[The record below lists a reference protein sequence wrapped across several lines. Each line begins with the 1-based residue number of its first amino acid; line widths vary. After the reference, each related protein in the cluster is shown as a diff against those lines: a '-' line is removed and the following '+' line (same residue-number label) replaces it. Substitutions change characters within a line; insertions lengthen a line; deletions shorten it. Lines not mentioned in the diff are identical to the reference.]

1 LRIIIRLIL
10 RLTKYSIDITP
21 LEVFCFVKEVL
32 LNFLFVLPLKM
43 AKPFFAFYFFG
54 ILSFGLS
61 NPKLLATSAAQKAL
75 SVDDLGQKQKHE
87 YLSYTQVR
95 KLVL

>member
-1 LRIIIRLIL
+1 
-10 RLTKYSIDITP
+10 
-21 LEVFCFVKEVL
+21 
-32 LNFLFVLPLKM
+32 M
-43 AKPFFAFYFFG
+43 AKPFFAFYFFW

-75 SVDDLGQKQKHE
+75 SVDDLARKQKFA

-95 KLVL
+95 IAVLWFLGEYWFKS

>member
-1 LRIIIRLIL
+1 MQ
-10 RLTKYSIDITP
+10 
-21 LEVFCFVKEVL
+21 
-32 LNFLFVLPLKM
+32 M
-43 AKPFFAFYFFG
+43 AKPVFAFYFFG

-75 SVDDLGQKQKHE
+75 SVDDLGQKQKHA

-95 KLVL
+95 ISVLRFLDEYWHKSCIDTHMRFMV